1 MWAAPTDIRNLV
13 DTTHREFGKI
23 DILVNNAATN
33 IAQEPVLQVDEAKF
47 DKMIEVNLKS
57 AFRFIQAVAP
67 GMCQRGSGSIIN
79 IASIAGLRPQF
90 HGMLYSMTK
99 AALIMMTQSYA
110 LELGPQGVRV
120 NAIAPGLVQTVL
132 SEYFWKDEEKL
143 RQVIDEQPIKHLG
156 QPHEIAEVAL
166 LRGQRPRS
174 ELRWNKDLPMLRTRR
189 RLLQAATTW
198 PAFHALQAARKEFWE
213 SKDPADWSNEEK
225 RILLGQSPWAREGI
239 VRFEVERKRARAP
252 DPTRAWRDREEV
264 FPAPIRAP
272 HPGPSRVCRS
282 VSVRRRFQAP
292 TRASP
297 CSSGCSRAGK
307 APKPVRL
314 AGGPEMP
321 EGTARFYVIRLQGM
335 PLLPPPK
342 GRDGESVPN
351 PNQRHARG
359 H

>member
-1 MWAAPTDIRNLV
+1 MNSPTLTLADKVAVVTGASRGIGRAIAELFAREGATVVICGRKLETLQQTAAEMKDRVGRVYPLACHVGRAADIRQLV

-132 SEYFWKDEEKL
+132 SEYFWKDDEKL
-143 RQVIDEQPIKHLG
+143 RRVIDEQPIKHLG
-156 QPHEIAEVAL
+156 QPREIAEVAL
-166 LRGQRPRS
+166 LLAGEGGSYLTGQT
-174 ELRWNKDLPMLRTRR
+174 LVVDGG
-189 RLLQAATTW
+189 RLL
-198 PAFHALQAARKEFWE
+198 P
-213 SKDPADWSNEEK
+213 
-225 RILLGQSPWAREGI
+225 
-239 VRFEVERKRARAP
+239 
-252 DPTRAWRDREEV
+252 
-264 FPAPIRAP
+264 
-272 HPGPSRVCRS
+272 
-282 VSVRRRFQAP
+282 
-292 TRASP
+292 
-297 CSSGCSRAGK
+297 
-307 APKPVRL
+307 
-314 AGGPEMP
+314 
-321 EGTARFYVIRLQGM
+321 
-335 PLLPPPK
+335 
-342 GRDGESVPN
+342 
-351 PNQRHARG
+351 
-359 H
+359 